1 MRILTILQARMSSS
15 RLPGKVLKPIL
26 GEPMMAWQIARL
38 RRARR
43 VGDLVVATS
52 VGPEDDVVAAC
63 AETLGCQAFR
73 GPLND
78 VLGRYAGALEQ
89 HGPADH
95 VVRVTADC
103 PLTDWRVIDQVIER
117 HLATGADYTSNTVE
131 RTYPKGL
138 DVEIVRAPL
147 LLEAAREAQDPYER
161 EHVTPFFY
169 FRPERY
175 RIVQVTQ
182 ATDQNLLRWTVDTP
196 ADFVFAEAVYR
207 TLHAARPDFLS
218 EDILALPGARRT
230 DPDDP
235 GTSVPTE
242 ESR

>member
-1 MRILTILQARMSSS
+1 MRILTILQARMSST
-15 RLPGKVLKPIL
+15 RLPGKVMRPIL
-26 GEPMMAWQIARL
+26 GRPMMARQIERL

-43 VGDLVVATS
+43 IGDLVVATS
-52 VGPEDDVVAAC
+52 VEAGDDVVADC
-63 AETLGCQAFR
+63 AEELGCLVFR
-73 GPLND
+73 GSLAD
-78 VLGRYAGALEQ
+78 VLARYAGALER

-117 HLATGADYTSNTVE
+117 HLAAGADYTSNTVE

-147 LLEAAREAQDPYER
+147 LLQAATEAKDPYER

-169 FRPERY
+169 FRPERF
-175 RIVQVTQ
+175 RIEQVTQ
-182 ATDQNLLRWTVDTP
+182 AVDQNLLRWTVDTP
-196 ADFVFAEAVYR
+196 ADFAFTEAVYQALYP
-207 TLHAARPDFLS
+207 TKPDFLS
-218 EDILALPGARRT
+218 EDVLRHPGAQRT

-235 GTSVPTE
+235 GIPMPKE
-242 ESR
+242 GP

>member
-1 MRILTILQARMSSS
+1 MRILTILQARMSST
-15 RLPGKVLKPIL
+15 RLPGKVMRPIL
-26 GEPMMAWQIARL
+26 GEPMMARQIERL

-43 VGDLVVATS
+43 IGDLVVATS
-52 VGPEDDVVAAC
+52 VEPGDQVVADC
-63 AETLGCQAFR
+63 AERLGCLTFR
-73 GPLND
+73 GPLAD
-78 VLGRYAGALEQ
+78 VLGRYAAALER

-117 HLATGADYTSNTVE
+117 HLAADADYTSNTVE

-147 LLEAAREAQDPYER
+147 LLAAAGEAQDPYER

-169 FRPERY
+169 FRPERF
-175 RIVQVTQ
+175 RIEQVTQ
-182 ATDQNLLRWTVDTP
+182 GRDQNLLRWTVDTP
-196 ADFVFAEAVYR
+196 ADFVFARSVY
-207 TLHAARPDFLS
+207 AALYPAQPDFLS
-218 EDILALPGARRT
+218 EDILALPGASRT

-235 GTSVPTE
+235 GVAVSPE
-242 ESR
+242 DAP